1 MKWPFGKRSESANQ
15 EDAGEAVGIF
25 LFDEVPGALKAERVL
40 KAAGYDVELVA
51 PPQHLR
57 AGCDLAVAVA
67 AVEKPGAEREL
78 AEKDA
83 DARGWADTLEGTLD
97 LADIVTCVDFGEH
110 LMVRAGNMKIT
121 AEKKT
126 GRIVN
131 TSGGG
136 CPDIPY
142 LNLEFVGDSVH
153 NGRRPRELGY
163 TLCGLMLDRA
173 FLEARAALGGQPA
186 VEYGV
191 QGEVPPCCVIDTTTI
206 ADRVGESA

>member
-1 MKWPFGKRSESANQ
+1 MKWPFSRKPENTNVEG
-15 EDAGEAVGIF
+15 DVDEAVGIF
-25 LFDEVPGALKAERVL
+25 LFDEVSAALKAEKVL

-57 AGCDLAVAVA
+57 AGCDLAVALA
-67 AVEKPGAEREL
+67 AVERLGAEREL
-78 AEKDA
+78 IERDAE
-83 DARGWADTLEGTLD
+83 ARGWADTIEGTLD
-97 LADIVTCVDFGEH
+97 LADIVSWVDFGEH

-121 AEKKT
+121 VEKDT

-136 CPDIPY
+136 CPDIPF
-142 LNLEFVGDSVH
+142 LNLELVGDTVH

-173 FLEARAALGGQPA
+173 FLEARSMVDGTAAPDAAEGA
-186 VEYGV
+186 RAFS
-191 QGEVPPCCVIDTTTI
+191 
-206 ADRVGESA
+206 ADEALAMCEAGSGR